1 MRLRI
6 LFLAAAAGALFPW
19 SAGAQTAQQPG
30 VASPDVVV
38 RGVRNKPSGWR
49 EAETRHVIVQS
60 DGTESELIRLTRN
73 LERLHF
79 LLSGLLGRTNVPDD
93 TIKLRITLIGDVAE
107 FNELDLRNKR
117 WQQGPFNDMFQISR
131 YYDPRED
138 GAVMATTRVDQR
150 TVIEHSP
157 ATPQRVLSA
166 VSSALDN
173 RSADPMGDPM
183 ARAELQSA
191 VIGDFATA
199 GMVGSHD
206 LTVTFGEHAIE
217 VPAES
222 LLYAGYAQH
231 YLLTYFP
238 AAYPRWYLDGFG
250 QIFASFAT
258 KGNNILEFGR
268 SPRGTAAVLDVF
280 GSFPIEDIF
289 NDKYLTEKPRKTDW
303 TPIHAWLLTHFL
315 MFSDTRRPQLRAYLT
330 ARNNGADPAT
340 AAAVFGDQK
349 QFARELRAYYGAR
362 KPYEQVTYPAGQ
374 ADEPTVRRLSQGEAA
389 FIKGRLELGARILVP
404 PPPSPGMDPR
414 EASQITKAREEALKQ
429 RNQWLAR
436 LRQDANH
443 WSGELSAQLLLAEAE
458 CRSNNAAEC
467 LAAAE
472 RAQALAP
479 ADSRALV
486 WKGTAMV
493 QLAAAAPESE
503 REARLVAARKVITA
517 ANHAD
522 LDAIQPLLAY
532 YASYAVNGEKPPA
545 NAIDALQKA
554 VGEVPNAPATRL
566 KLATALADRGQTEIA
581 RMVIMPVASGPY
593 DSPERPAALALMGR
607 TGPGDHA
614 SSAAPAP

>member
-1 MRLRI
+1 MRMRL
-6 LFLAAAAGALFPW
+6 LFLAAAAGALLPC
-19 SAGAQTAQQPG
+19 SAGAQSTQRSTAAP
-30 VASPDVVV
+30 SDIIV
-38 RGVRNKPSGWR
+38 RAVRSKPSNWR
-49 EAETRHVIVQS
+49 EAETSHVIVLS

-79 LLSGLLGRTNVPDD
+79 LLSGLLGRTNVQDD

-107 FNELDLRNKR
+107 FDELDLKNKR

-157 ATPQRVLSA
+157 ATPERVLGA
-166 VSSALDN
+166 VSSVIGN
-173 RSADPMGDPM
+173 SNADPMLQ
-183 ARAELQSA
+183 AEMQSA
-191 VIGDFATA
+191 VIGDLATS
-199 GMVGSHD
+199 GMIGSHD
-206 LTVTFGEHAIE
+206 LPVTFGEHAIE

-268 SPRGTAAVLDVF
+268 SPRGTEAVLNVF
-280 GSFPIEDIF
+280 GSFPIADIF
-289 NDKYLTEKPRKTDW
+289 NDKYLTEKPHKTDW

-315 MFSDTRRPQLRAYLT
+315 MFSDTRRPQLRQYLT
-330 ARNNGADPAT
+330 ARNNGADAAT

-349 QFARELRAYYGAR
+349 QLARELRAYYGAR
-362 KPYEQVTYPAGQ
+362 KPYEQVTYPVDQ
-374 ADEPTVRRLSQGEAA
+374 TEEPIVHRLTQGEAA
-389 FIKGRLELGARILVP
+389 FVKGRLELGARVQI
-404 PPPSPGMDPR
+404 PPSPTSDMDPQQ
-414 EASQITKAREEALKQ
+414 AKLLAKAREEALKQ
-429 RNQWLAR
+429 RDQWLGR
-436 LRQDANH
+436 LRQDAGR
-443 WSGELSAQLLLAEAE
+443 WSGELGAQLLLAEAE
-458 CRSNNAAEC
+458 CRSDNAAQC

-479 ADSRALV
+479 NDARALV

-503 REARLVAARKVITA
+503 REARLVAARKVIAA

-522 LDAIQPLLAY
+522 LEAVRPLLAY
-532 YASYAVNGEKPPA
+532 YESYKVNGEKPPVA
-545 NAIDALQKA
+545 AIDGLQKA
-554 VGEVPNAPATRL
+554 VGEVPSAPATRL
-566 KLATALADRGQTEIA
+566 QLATALADRGQTDIA

-593 DSPERPAALALMGR
+593 DSPERPAAQALISR
-607 TGPGDHA
+607 TSTGDRPP
-614 SSAAPAP
+614 SSAPTP